1 MGIIPRD
8 NNKYAIWALLLSLLA
23 LITCFQQQ
31 LTVFYS
37 WYCRNA
43 ENLSVFSGGSRPSD
57 TGGGAGLQ
65 KIFFSALR
73 ASFCSKNKGEAGP
86 PGPSPGSVNGLFCCG
101 YPVKDP
107 PVFLSGFSPGTRSS
121 ENSLQLLGSSFVSAG
136 KSPALGISTT
146 LCI

>member
-23 LITCFQQQ
+23 LITYFQQQ

-43 ENLSVFSGGSRPSD
+43 KNLSVYSGGSRPSD
-57 TGGGAGLQ
+57 TGGGGDLQ
-65 KIFFSALR
+65 KIFYFRHFGPHFAKKIRGRLAPQAPPLDTSMVFS
-73 ASFCSKNKGEAGP
+73 
-86 PGPSPGSVNGLFCCG
+86 
-101 YPVKDP
+101 DP
-107 PVFLSGFSPGTRSS
+107 PVFLSGLPPGTRYS
-121 ENSLQLLGSSFVSAG
+121 ENSLRLLGSSFVSAR
-136 KSPALGISTT
+136 KNPALGTSTT